1 MSDPIDV
8 MMSNTDI
15 TNADVFD
22 LLMTLKDTVQN
33 INQIVKE
40 NSQEIKD
47 IKRNISFLAK
57 NTSNTQQE
65 SQVQSANVTDNVAR
79 PTLPPAKAEE
89 IEPIIS
95 KSRLLGNGLFGPV
108 YKGYYKGQPIAL
120 KVLRHPNKNE
130 STEPLASTNMLNCNG
145 NKSFIYLL

>member
-1 MSDPIDV
+1 MSRSKFD
-8 MMSNTDI
+8 MECNNDI
-15 TNADVFD
+15 TNADVYD
-22 LLMTLKDTVQN
+22 LLMTLKDSVQ
-33 INQIVKE
+33 ITNQIVKE

-47 IKRNISFLAK
+47 IKTNISFLAK
-57 NTSNTQQE
+57 STTNTQQE
-65 SQVQSANVTDNVAR
+65 SQDQSANVTNNVAR

-120 KVLRHPNKNE
+120 KVLEQRSDE
-130 STEPLASTNMLNCNG
+130 SGKIIND
-145 NKSFIYLL
+145 